1 MSTAALIFVLTSA
14 ALHALWNALV
24 AGAKDTH
31 VTTAVAL
38 TAGALVFA
46 IPAALTWDVDQQAVP
61 YIVASAALELLYFVL
76 LAAAYSRAEYTF
88 VYPIA
93 RGVAP
98 VLVLVIS
105 VLFLDAKVGLPAAL
119 GVLAVTGGV
128 LLVRGL
134 RGSGADAAALAF
146 ALGVGACIAGYTL
159 VDDHGVRHAGAIPYF
174 ECILVLVAVP
184 YVVTIAVRR
193 GVAPVLVLVISVLF
207 LDAKVGLPAALGVL
221 AVTGGVLLVRGLRGS
236 GADAA
241 ALAFALGVGAC
252 IAGYTLVDDHGVRH
266 AGAISYFECIL
277 VLVAVPYV
285 TTIALRRGIAPM
297 RAAVDRRSLPAG
309 GAMVA
314 AYVLVLA
321 ALERAEAAP
330 VAALRET
337 SVVMAAAGAAIA
349 GREKVPPARIAGAVL
364 VVAGIAAIALG

>member
-1 MSTAALIFVLTSA
+1 VSTAALIFVLTSA

-46 IPAALTWDVDQQAVP
+46 IPAALTWHVDAQAWP
-61 YIVASAALELLYFVL
+61 YIAASAALELLYFVL
-76 LAAAYSRAEYTF
+76 LAAAYSRADYTF

-105 VLFLDAKVGLPAAL
+105 VLFLDAHVGLPAAL
-119 GVLAVTGGV
+119 GVIAVTGGV
-128 LLVRGL
+128 LLVRGVG
-134 RGSGADAAALAF
+134 GSGTDAVALVF

-159 VDDHGVRHAGAIPYF
+159 VDDHGVRHASAIPYF

-184 YVVTIAVRR
+184 YVVTVARIR
-193 GVAPVLVLVISVLF
+193 GVAPL
-207 LDAKVGLPAALGVL
+207 
-221 AVTGGVLLVRGLRGS
+221 
-236 GADAA
+236 
-241 ALAFALGVGAC
+241 
-252 IAGYTLVDDHGVRH
+252 
-266 AGAISYFECIL
+266 
-277 VLVAVPYV
+277 
-285 TTIALRRGIAPM
+285 

-330 VAALRET
+330 VSALRET
-337 SVVMAAAGAAIA
+337 SVVMAAAGAAIT
-349 GREKVPPARIAGAVL
+349 GRERVPATRIAGASL
-364 VVAGIAAIALG
+364 VVAGIAAIALS